1 MTSASARPTS
11 SPTRT
16 TSGSGQGSAL
26 SRRSRASPPA
36 GCRRGSSA
44 CTCWWP
50 TRSRPARGSTR
61 WVTRR
66 WSSSGTRGARTCAR
80 AECRVTE
87 PPTPEGVLA
96 QGAEPQVGLSRLPWL
111 HWPYVVV
118 PLVGLVLLLGTAA
131 WAFPGLLARL
141 QLGDYRTSERQVREF
156 AWPAELHD
164 DPTFTAC
171 GGFATRCARTELA
184 PEAALRA
191 ALPALAAAGL
201 DLGPVQ
207 CGAEADAALFWRVL
221 RALRQSDCT
230 AVARKAGF
238 SVQALAP
245 TYPARGAGSEDL
257 DLGYTQVS
265 LVLSPESER
274 LAALVEPTSATGTH
288 APLPARAADVPGLPA
303 LLRSLACTQPEGD
316 GCRAFEGT
324 IALPDP
330 GTSGVDATA
339 ATLTDDLRAGG
350 YSLQMSI
357 CRDVDV
363 GRRCTVSGLL
373 FRAAGGNDRTSVVVI
388 VSDEQ
393 SAGVSILASV
403 TAP

>member
-1 MTSASARPTS
+1 
-11 SPTRT
+11 
-16 TSGSGQGSAL
+16 
-26 SRRSRASPPA
+26 
-36 GCRRGSSA
+36 
-44 CTCWWP
+44 
-50 TRSRPARGSTR
+50 
-61 WVTRR
+61 VT
-66 WSSSGTRGARTCAR
+66 G
-80 AECRVTE
+80 
-87 PPTPEGVLA
+87 PPTPVGVPA

-111 HWPYVVV
+111 HWPYVIV
-118 PLVGLVLLLGTAA
+118 PLVALVMFLGAAA

-156 AWPAELHD
+156 TWPAGLSD
-164 DPTFTAC
+164 DPTLTAC
-171 GGFATRCARTELA
+171 GGFGLRCARTDLA
-184 PEAALRA
+184 PEAAVRA
-191 ALPALAAAGL
+191 LVPGLAAAGVG
-201 DLGPVQ
+201 LGEVR
-207 CGAEADAALFWRVL
+207 CGAQAETSALLSEPQLW
-221 RALRQSDCT
+221 DCT

-238 SVQALAP
+238 SVQALAT
-245 TYPARGAGSEDL
+245 TYPAMGAGSEDL

-274 LAALVEPTSATGTH
+274 LAALVEPTSATGTR

-350 YSLQMSI
+350 YYLRTSI

-373 FRAAGGNDRTSVVVI
+373 FRAAGGNDFTSVVVI

-393 SAGVSILASV
+393 PAGLSIRASV

>member
-1 MTSASARPTS
+1 M
-11 SPTRT
+11 
-16 TSGSGQGSAL
+16 
-26 SRRSRASPPA
+26 
-36 GCRRGSSA
+36 
-44 CTCWWP
+44 
-50 TRSRPARGSTR
+50 
-61 WVTRR
+61 
-66 WSSSGTRGARTCAR
+66 
-80 AECRVTE
+80 
-87 PPTPEGVLA
+87 
-96 QGAEPQVGLSRLPWL
+96 GLSRLPWL
-111 HWPYVVV
+111 HWPYVIV
-118 PLVGLVLLLGTAA
+118 PLVALVMFLGAAA

-156 AWPAELHD
+156 SWPTGLND
-164 DPTFTAC
+164 DPTLTAC
-171 GGFATRCARTELA
+171 GGFGQRCARTELA

-221 RALRQSDCT
+221 RQLRQSDCT

-238 SVQALAP
+238 SVQALAT
-245 TYPARGAGSEDL
+245 TYPAMGAGSEDL

-274 LAALVEPTSATGTH
+274 LAALVEPTSATGTR

-330 GTSGVDATA
+330 GTSSVDATA
-339 ATLTDDLRAGG
+339 ATLADDLRAGG
-350 YSLQMSI
+350 YYLQTRI

-373 FRAAGGNDRTSVVVI
+373 FRAAGGNDLTSVVVI

-393 SAGVSILASV
+393 SDGLSIRASV